1 MSDLKLTHN
10 EYSDLLVVLSI
21 KNKIGLNNNKRFKNK
36 IARNKNSL
44 ISIFN
49 KPSTLSVFSKIVLA
63 HMSIIILQVGC

>member
-1 MSDLKLTHN
+1 M
-10 EYSDLLVVLSI
+10 LSI

-36 IARNKNSL
+36 TARNKNSL